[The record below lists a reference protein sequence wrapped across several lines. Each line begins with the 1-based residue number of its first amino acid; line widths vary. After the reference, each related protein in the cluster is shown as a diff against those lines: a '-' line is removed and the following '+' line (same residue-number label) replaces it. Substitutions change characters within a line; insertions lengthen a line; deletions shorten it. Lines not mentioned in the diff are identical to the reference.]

1 MRIVM
6 RYLTPRRLV
15 ALAATTLWG
24 FLLYSGGMI
33 CLGAAEQG
41 IKGLPSD
48 SQLRLYVWTP
58 LIFVLAEIIVVVAGR
73 RIWRWLIVTFQIF
86 AFVMLLLVS
95 FLFGGEV

>member
-6 RYLTPRRLV
+6 RYLTLRRLV
-15 ALAATTLWG
+15 ALVATTLWG

-73 RIWRWLIVTFQIF
+73 RIWRWFIIMFQIF
-86 AFVMLLLVS
+86 SFFMLLPVS
-95 FLFGGEV
+95 FLFSGGI